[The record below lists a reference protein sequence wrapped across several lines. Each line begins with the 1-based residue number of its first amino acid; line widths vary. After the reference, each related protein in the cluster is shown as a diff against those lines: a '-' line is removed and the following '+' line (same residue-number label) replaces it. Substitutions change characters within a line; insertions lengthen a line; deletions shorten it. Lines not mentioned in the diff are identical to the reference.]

1 MKRQPFVWIG
11 YAVLLIALL
20 GIAFLAG
27 RIAARPNVAD
37 AQAPAS
43 VDPLAV
49 PNAASFSCSVD
60 NVAAFENRVHLRCT
74 TSPGGGIYY
83 FAYASDPAHFS
94 AANQMLA
101 VANTAFALGKPVV
114 VFYNSDSSLNPP
126 GCNVGDCRGL
136 VGVSMLP

>member
-74 TSPGGGIYY
+74 TSPSGGIY
-83 FAYASDPAHFS
+83 
-94 AANQMLA
+94 
-101 VANTAFALGKPVV
+101 
-114 VFYNSDSSLNPP
+114 
-126 GCNVGDCRGL
+126 
-136 VGVSMLP
+136 